1 MGGNNF
7 MIRTYTDIRLPKRW
21 GHSARPHPGQ
31 VAEVGLCVGP
41 YVVVGL
47 LPGPQ
52 LKVLGAPQINLQ
64 MFNHGWKIVVA
75 HTSTAEM

>member
-7 MIRTYTDIRLPKRW
+7 MIPTYTDIRLPKGW
-21 GHSARPHPGQ
+21 SQSTRPHPGQ

-47 LPGPQ
+47 LPGFP
-52 LKVLGAPQINLQ
+52 
-64 MFNHGWKIVVA
+64 
-75 HTSTAEM
+75 AEGIGNTTNKSPNV